1 MPNRVFITLHEAV
14 KETDLDSQRIYET
27 DRLNEYI
34 TITRTKQNKLFI
46 DCVNH
51 EYGEKFEIPWYEVEE
66 ETRQLKLVRI
76 KEGLKWNK

>member
-1 MPNRVFITLHEAV
+1 MTNRIRITLHEAV

-34 TITRTKQNKLFI
+34 YITRTKQNKIFI

-51 EYGEKFEIPWYEVEE
+51 EYDEKFKIPLYEVEE
-66 ETRQLKLVRI
+66 ETRTLKLVKI
-76 KEGLKWNK
+76 KEGLK